1 MNEPVTLA
9 SERTG
14 LKLLGSEPGSS
25 GNVNSCAIG
34 SPKFQLNIGH
44 TNGVVVVVVV
54 DVASPETAADDDE
67 SNLAPASLVAL
78 KLVKSPTSKNPLDVK
93 KTVPSVVAAPSKSVS
108 INPLVP
114 VLNVCDGTTNLP
126 RICPL
131 PSVFK
136 LPFAAKVLDVVVVN
150 GKKSVCAQ
158 LFVTVIPSNIAFK
171 SVLGLNP

>member
-1 MNEPVTLA
+1 M
-9 SERTG
+9 
-14 LKLLGSEPGSS
+14 KLFGSEPGSS

-34 SPKFQLNIGH
+34 SPNQTFPIGH
-44 TNGVVVVVVV
+44 INGVVVVVVV
-54 DVASPETAADDDE
+54 EVASPATAVDDDE

-78 KLVKSPTSKNPLDVK
+78 KLVKSPTSKNPRDVK
-93 KTVPSVVAAPSKSVS
+93 NTVPSVVADPSKSVS

-131 PSVFK
+131 PSVLK
-136 LPFAAKVLDVVVVN
+136 LSLAANVLADVVVS

-158 LFVTVIPSNIAFK
+158 LFVTVTPSNIAFK